1 MVKISFILLFLL
13 WGVSVCSFGQRVARP
28 DSILLSGVVINSH
41 TSEVMLD
48 VTCRYGEARGTVSD
62 EAGCFQLKVRKRD
75 TLLFTSIGFKPY
87 SMVVP
92 DSLAGQEF
100 MVGIF
105 MSLDTLEL
113 SEVLILKRWD
123 DSWHQNMVIARNNM
137 AGILRQAYAPVRSMD
152 AGMNQKMSINEH
164 ARSIEMKGMVD
175 VKAGIGTESL
185 EAYKWLKLQ
194 KRLKEKKE
202 WLRPEEIDLLKKLFY
217 LEKRK
222 KKDN

>member
-1 MVKISFILLFLL
+1 
-13 WGVSVCSFGQRVARP
+13 
-28 DSILLSGVVINSH
+28 
-41 TSEVMLD
+41 
-48 VTCRYGEARGTVSD
+48 
-62 EAGCFQLKVRKRD
+62 
-75 TLLFTSIGFKPY
+75 
-87 SMVVP
+87 
-92 DSLAGQEF
+92 
-100 MVGIF
+100 
-105 MSLDTLEL
+105 
-113 SEVLILKRWD
+113 
-123 DSWHQNMVIARNNM
+123 
-137 AGILRQAYAPVRSMD
+137 
-152 AGMNQKMSINEH
+152 MNQKMSINEH

>member
-28 DSILLSGVVINSH
+28 DSILLSGVVINIH
-41 TSEVMLD
+41 TSEVMPD

-87 SMVVP
+87 LMVVP

-105 MSLDTLEL
+105 MSLVGSVDSETL
-113 SEVLILKRWD
+113 
-123 DSWHQNMVIARNNM
+123 
-137 AGILRQAYAPVRSMD
+137 G
-152 AGMNQKMSINEH
+152 
-164 ARSIEMKGMVD
+164 
-175 VKAGIGTESL
+175 
-185 EAYKWLKLQ
+185 
-194 KRLKEKKE
+194 
-202 WLRPEEIDLLKKLFY
+202 
-217 LEKRK
+217 
-222 KKDN
+222 